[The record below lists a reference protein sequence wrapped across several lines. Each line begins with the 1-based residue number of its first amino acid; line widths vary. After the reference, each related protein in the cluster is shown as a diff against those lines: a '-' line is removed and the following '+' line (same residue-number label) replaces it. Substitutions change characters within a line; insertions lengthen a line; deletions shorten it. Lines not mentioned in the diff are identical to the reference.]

1 MFYFSF
7 PPQDIDPDKYLN
19 QGNRCLLLT
28 MEPGISATFAVDQLS
43 LTLAKENHKII
54 IVVQSGDRD
63 QIYDFFK
70 NSSIKERVCLKFYHG
85 HNIIQMMSVYAEN

>member
-85 HNIIQMMSVYAEN
+85 HNIIQMMLIYAEN